1 MTCNEFI
8 ENLSELN
15 DGQNFPKEL
24 LKGIYYSIKQEAI
37 PWAPDLEISPEPVP
51 GQPAS
56 TTAQPQKPAR
66 MSLPGSPGE
75 LADLGGVAG
84 SGHTNGSASPA
95 PLPIAIGKTAG
106 GVNPFLSAPDQE
118 TAVNYKKGYVMRK
131 SCVDPNGKKTKL
143 GKR

>member
-37 PWAPDLEISPEPVP
+37 PWAPDLEISPEPVS
-51 GQPAS
+51 GQPA
-56 TTAQPQKPAR
+56 TATAQPQKPAR

-75 LADLGGVAG
+75 ISDLE
-84 SGHTNGSASPA
+84 TNGSAPTT

-118 TAVNYKKGYVMRK
+118 TAVNYKKGYVMRT
-131 SCVDPNGKKTKL
+131 SCMDPNGKKTKL

>member
-37 PWAPDLEISPEPVP
+37 PWAPDLEISPDPAS
-51 GQPAS
+51 GQPAAGA
-56 TTAQPQKPAR
+56 AQPQKPIR

-75 LADLGGVAG
+75 IPDLVRQDGA
-84 SGHTNGSASPA
+84 GHTNGSTASS

>member
-1 MTCNEFI
+1 M
-8 ENLSELN
+8 
-15 DGQNFPKEL
+15 

-37 PWAPDLEISPEPVP
+37 PWAPDLEISPEPVS
-51 GQPAS
+51 GQPA
-56 TTAQPQKPAR
+56 TATAQPQKPAR

-75 LADLGGVAG
+75 ISDLE
-84 SGHTNGSASPA
+84 TNGSAPMT

-131 SCVDPNGKKTKL
+131 SCMDPNGKKTKL